1 VKRGEIY
8 WVDLGPP
15 AGRRPVVVL
24 SRNAAI
30 PVLSGVVVAPISRT
44 IRDIASEI
52 RLGSEQGVPEE
63 CAASCDSLL
72 TVPKDRLERSPVGV
86 LGPDKIIELDRALRF
101 ALEINY

>member
-1 VKRGEIY
+1 
-8 WVDLGPP
+8 
-15 AGRRPVVVL
+15 VVL

-52 RLGSEQGVPEE
+52 RLGSEQGLPEE

-101 ALEINY
+101 AVEINY

>member
-8 WVDLGPP
+8 WADFGPP

-52 RLGSEQGVPEE
+52 RLGSEQGLPEE
-63 CAASCDSLL
+63 CAVSCDSLL
-72 TVPKDRLERSPVGV
+72 TVPKDRLERSPVGI

-101 ALEINY
+101 AVEINY

>member
-8 WVDLGPP
+8 WADLGPP

-52 RLGSEQGVPEE
+52 RLGSEQGLPEE

-101 ALEINY
+101 AVEINY

>member
-1 VKRGEIY
+1 
-8 WVDLGPP
+8 
-15 AGRRPVVVL
+15 VVL

-52 RLGSEQGVPEE
+52 RLGSEQGLPEE
-63 CAASCDSLL
+63 CAVSCDSLL

-101 ALEINY
+101 AVEINY